1 MEKKYVT
8 PCTKAIAVN
17 IESNLC
23 DLSFDD
29 TPADPGNALS
39 KHNTF
44 DFEDNDSIDNTANVA
59 WEESILLAFARL
71 RLVRCRRL
79 QPKKKQSVI
88 RKVGK

>member
-29 TPADPGNALS
+29 TPAAPGNALS

-59 WEESILLAFARL
+59 WEE
-71 RLVRCRRL
+71 
-79 QPKKKQSVI
+79 
-88 RKVGK
+88 

>member
-44 DFEDNDSIDNTANVA
+44 D
-59 WEESILLAFARL
+59 L
-71 RLVRCRRL
+71 RIMI
-79 QPKKKQSVI
+79 P
-88 RKVGK
+88 

>member
-1 MEKKYVT
+1 MLNLRTMEKKYVT

-44 DFEDNDSIDNTANVA
+44 DFEDNDSIDNTANAV
-59 WEESILLAFARL
+59 WEE
-71 RLVRCRRL
+71 
-79 QPKKKQSVI
+79 
-88 RKVGK
+88 